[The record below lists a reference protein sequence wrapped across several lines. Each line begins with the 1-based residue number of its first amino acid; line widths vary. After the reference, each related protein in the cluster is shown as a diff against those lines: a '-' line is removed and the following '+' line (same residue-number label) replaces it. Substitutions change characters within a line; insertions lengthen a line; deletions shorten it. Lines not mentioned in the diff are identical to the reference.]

1 MHEFAHQLD
10 QVKGVANGAPWLG
23 NRARQARW
31 AAVMQQSFDL
41 LRARLAAGEADPLGD
56 YAATEPAEFFAVA
69 SERFFGQPWAL
80 AQAHPALYA
89 ELRRFYEVDPMLWA

>member
-1 MHEFAHQLD
+1 
-10 QVKGVANGAPWLG
+10 
-23 NRARQARW
+23 
-31 AAVMQQSFDL
+31 MQQSFDL
-41 LRARLAAGEADPLGD
+41 LRARLAAGEPDPLGD

-89 ELRRFYEVDPMLWA
+89 ELRRYYEVDPMLWS